1 MFSQATN
8 VFNVPTVSGQKEIDA
23 SVLRTLDLWV
33 AVIIS
38 TVIVP
43 VTVFYQKFLIYVR
56 NLNSII
62 DS

>member
-8 VFNVPTVSGQKEIDA
+8 VFNVPTVSGQKEIGA
-23 SVLRTLDLWV
+23 SALRTLDLWV

-43 VTVFYQKFLIYVR
+43 VTVFYQKFSIYVR
-56 NLNSII
+56 N
-62 DS
+62 